1 MSFTVGIVLF
11 FVGLLLVIL
20 IHELGHF
27 TVARAFGFKV
37 EEYFVGFGPK
47 LWSTRRGEIEYGVKA
62 LPLGGY
68 VKITGMNPY
77 QAVSPQ
83 DLPRAYGS
91 KPRWQRALVIVA
103 GPGVHLL
110 IAAVLFGAY
119 FYVSGDYSTA
129 TPVISSVA
137 HELNGHVSPAWEA
150 GLRVGDRIVGVGD
163 IRSPNMQELGTYTT
177 EHVGEPVQFTVIRD
191 GETTR
196 LTITPEA
203 ATDAVGE
210 TIGRVGIVL
219 DAQDPGAVG
228 PVGAVTRGVEEV
240 GSAAVESVGQIGKV
254 FGPEGITRVTKLV
267 FTDSGRRAEDPASVV
282 GIGQAVGR
290 TGAAGDWATILYFLG
305 FVTVFIGLVNL
316 MPLPPFDGGHLAVL
330 LIEKIRG
337 KTIDQRRVIP
347 VAVAVMGFFIVF
359 VTLTMIADLTK
370 PAT

>member
-1 MSFTVGIVLF
+1 MSFTLGIVLF

-20 IHELGHF
+20 IHELGHY

-47 LWSTRRGEIEYGVKA
+47 LWSTVRGEIEYGVKA

-68 VKITGMNPY
+68 VKIAGMNPY
-77 QAVSPQ
+77 QPVTPE

-91 KPRWQRALVIVA
+91 KPRWQRALVIFA
-103 GPGVHLL
+103 GPGIHLV

-119 FYVSGDYSTA
+119 FAVSGDYSTA
-129 TPVISSVA
+129 TPVVSEVA
-137 HELNGHVSPAWEA
+137 RELNGHVSPAQEA
-150 GLRVGDRIVGVGD
+150 GLRIGDRIVGVGD
-163 IRSPNMQELGTYTT
+163 IRSPNLEEMGTYTT
-177 EHVGEPVQFTVIRD
+177 AHVGEPVEFTVVRD
-191 GETTR
+191 GETRR

-203 ATDAVGE
+203 ATDAAGA
-210 TIGRVGIVL
+210 TIGRVGILL
-219 DAQDPGAVG
+219 DAQDPGPIG
-228 PVGAVTRGVEEV
+228 PAAAVTRGITEV
-240 GSAAVESVGQIGKV
+240 GTAAAESVGQIGKV

-267 FTDSGRRAEDPASVV
+267 FTDAERRVEDPASVV
-282 GIGQAVGR
+282 GIGRAVGR

-316 MPLPPFDGGHLAVL
+316 VPLPPFDGGHLAVL

-359 VTLTMIADLTK
+359 VALTMIADLTK